1 MSSVIGHQTNE
12 GRRNFLKASLGLA
25 LTSSGSVSIMSA
37 VAAEASGTLNAYVEI
52 DSDGKVTIFA
62 PNPEVGQGVNT
73 SLPMIVAEELDANW
87 DDVVCKAAPV
97 APNYGAQFAGGSLST
112 PMRWDELRKVGATA
126 REMLCQAAAKHWKV
140 ARSELT
146 TSKSMVVHSGSGRSA
161 SYKELVATA
170 ASIPVPEES
179 SVALKSASDY
189 QLLGKRVVNASAADI
204 VVGNPIFGIDA
215 TAPGMVY
222 ATYVKCP
229 SIGGI
234 AKSANLDAVKA
245 LPGVIDAFILE
256 GTPGAL
262 DFGALRNMHAFAPG
276 VAIVA
281 TDTWSAFKAR
291 KSLTVEWDYTTASKD
306 DSDSLKAEALAIL
319 NSGAG
324 EKDIERTGDVDAAF
338 AQADLTGDAIYQM
351 DFVSHA
357 QLEPQ
362 GVVVEVKGNEVE
374 VWSSSQTPVFITQNI
389 ANQLGI
395 DVKNVT
401 VHQIRGG
408 GGFGRRLSNEPVFE
422 AAAISQRIG
431 KPVKLQWSREDDMA
445 FDYYRSATNYRLQ
458 GAVTGGKL
466 VGWKNL
472 IAAGSRDDEN
482 PNYAAGYRPFDFPGK
497 VIPNVAIEQTLFKSE
512 TPTGPWRAPISNVY
526 AFAEQSFIAEL
537 AQQAGIDHKTFLL
550 DAIGNQGWI
559 KEGDIQSLN
568 TERARAV
575 IEAAT
580 SAAGWGRKLPA
591 GRGLGLG
598 FFLSHAGHIAEVA
611 EVSVEG
617 NNVTV
622 HDVWLAAD
630 VGQVVNLSGLEN
642 QLQGSVVDGVSA
654 MAAQSI
660 TVKNGAVVESNY
672 DSYPLLRMPQ
682 SPRVHVQTLDS
693 GYRPSGAGEPALP
706 PLAPAVCN
714 AIFNACGK
722 RIRSLPISNEGFT
735 IV

>member
-1 MSSVIGHQTNE
+1 MSPIRNSQMNE
-12 GRRNFLKASLGLA
+12 ERRNFLKVSLSLA
-25 LTSSGSVSIMSA
+25 LTSSGGISIMSA

-52 DSDGKVTIFA
+52 DSNGQVTIFS

-73 SLPMIVAEELDANW
+73 SLPMIVAEELDADW
-87 DDVVCKAAPV
+87 GDVVCKAAPV
-97 APNYGAQFAGGSLST
+97 APQYGAQFAGGSLST

-126 REMLCQAAAKHWKV
+126 REMLCQAAAKQWKV
-140 ARSELT
+140 SRSELST
-146 TSKSMVVHSGSGRSA
+146 KNSVITHSASGRKA
-161 SYKELVATA
+161 SYKELVANA
-170 ASIPVPEES
+170 ASMPVPEEA
-179 SVALKSASDY
+179 SVTLKSASDY
-189 QLLGKRVVNASAADI
+189 ALLGKRVVNASAADI
-204 VVGNPIFGIDA
+204 VVGKPIFGIDA
-215 TAPGMVY
+215 TVSGMLY
-222 ATYVKCP
+222 AAYVKCP

-234 AKSANLDAVKA
+234 VKSANLGEIKA
-245 LPGVIDAFILE
+245 LPGVVDAFILE

-281 TDTWSAFKAR
+281 KDTWSAFKAR
-291 KSLTVEWDYTTASKD
+291 KSLTVEWDHSTASKD
-306 DSDSLKAEALAIL
+306 DSEALKAEALSIL
-319 NSGAG
+319 KSGVG
-324 EKDIERTGDVDAAF
+324 QKDIERTGDVAAAF
-338 AQADLTGDAIYQM
+338 SNADLTADAIYQM

-362 GVVVEVKGNEVE
+362 GVVVDVRGDSVE

-395 DVKNVT
+395 DIKNVT
-401 VHQIRGG
+401 VHQVRGG

-431 KPVKLQWSREDDMA
+431 KPIKLQWSREDDMA

-458 GAVTGGKL
+458 GAVRDGKL
-466 VGWKNL
+466 IGWKNL

-497 VIPNVAIEQTLFKSE
+497 VVPNVAIEQTLFKSE

-537 AQQAGIDHKTFLL
+537 AHQADKDHKAFLL
-550 DAIGNQGWI
+550 DAIGTQGWI

-568 TERARAV
+568 TARARAV

-580 SAAGWGRKLPA
+580 NAAGWGRRLPE

-622 HDVWLAAD
+622 HDVWIAAD

-660 TVKNGAVVESNY
+660 TVKNGAVIERNY
-672 DSYPLLRMPQ
+672 DNYPLLRMPQ

-722 RIRSLPISNEGFT
+722 RIRSLPISKEGFT

>member
-1 MSSVIGHQTNE
+1 MSPIRNSQMNE
-12 GRRNFLKASLGLA
+12 ERRNFLKVSLSLA
-25 LTSSGSVSIMSA
+25 LTSSGGISIMSA

-52 DSDGKVTIFA
+52 DSNGQVTIFS

-73 SLPMIVAEELDANW
+73 SLPMIVAEELDADW
-87 DDVVCKAAPV
+87 GDVVCKAAPV
-97 APNYGAQFAGGSLST
+97 APQYGAQFAGGSLST

-126 REMLCQAAAKHWKV
+126 REMLCQAAAKQWKV
-140 ARSELT
+140 SRSELST
-146 TSKSMVVHSGSGRSA
+146 KNSVITHSASGRKA
-161 SYKELVATA
+161 SYKELVANA
-170 ASIPVPEES
+170 ASMPVPEEA
-179 SVALKSASDY
+179 SVTLKSASDY
-189 QLLGKRVVNASAADI
+189 ALLGKRVVNASAADI
-204 VVGNPIFGIDA
+204 VVGKPIFGIDA
-215 TAPGMVY
+215 TVSGMLY
-222 ATYVKCP
+222 AAYVKCP

-234 AKSANLDAVKA
+234 VKSANLGEIKA

-262 DFGALRNMHAFAPG
+262 DFSALRNMHAFAPG

-281 TDTWSAFKAR
+281 KDTWSAFKAR
-291 KSLTVEWDYTTASKD
+291 KSLTVEWDHSTASKD
-306 DSDSLKAEALAIL
+306 DSEALKAEALSIL
-319 NSGAG
+319 KSGVG
-324 EKDIERTGDVDAAF
+324 QKDIERTGDVAAAF
-338 AQADLTGDAIYQM
+338 SNADLTADAIYQM

-362 GVVVEVKGNEVE
+362 GVVVDVRGDSVE

-395 DVKNVT
+395 DIKNVT
-401 VHQIRGG
+401 VHQVRGG

-431 KPVKLQWSREDDMA
+431 KPIKLQWSREDDMA

-458 GAVTGGKL
+458 GAVRDGKL
-466 VGWKNL
+466 IGWKNL

-497 VIPNVAIEQTLFKSE
+497 VVPNVAIEQTLFKSE

-537 AQQAGIDHKTFLL
+537 AHQADKDHKAFLL
-550 DAIGNQGWI
+550 DAIGTQGWI

-568 TERARAV
+568 TARARAV

-580 SAAGWGRKLPA
+580 NAAGWGRSLPE

-622 HDVWLAAD
+622 HDVWIAAD

-660 TVKNGAVVESNY
+660 TVKNGAVIERNY
-672 DSYPLLRMPQ
+672 DNYPLLRMPQ

-722 RIRSLPISNEGFT
+722 RIRSLPISKEGFT

>member
-1 MSSVIGHQTNE
+1 MSPIRNSQMNE
-12 GRRNFLKASLGLA
+12 ERRNFLKVSLSLA
-25 LTSSGSVSIMSA
+25 LTSSGGISIMSA

-52 DSDGKVTIFA
+52 DSNGQVTIFS

-73 SLPMIVAEELDANW
+73 SLPMIVAEELDADW
-87 DDVVCKAAPV
+87 GDVVCKAAPV
-97 APNYGAQFAGGSLST
+97 APKYGAQFAGGSLST

-126 REMLCQAAAKHWKV
+126 REMLCQAAAKQWKV
-140 ARSELT
+140 SRSELST
-146 TSKSMVVHSGSGRSA
+146 KNSVITHSASGRKA
-161 SYKELVATA
+161 SYKELVANA
-170 ASIPVPEES
+170 ASMPVPEEA
-179 SVALKSASDY
+179 SVTLKSASDY
-189 QLLGKRVVNASAADI
+189 ALLGKRVVNASAADI
-204 VVGNPIFGIDA
+204 VVGKPIFGIDA
-215 TAPGMVY
+215 TVSGMLY
-222 ATYVKCP
+222 AAYVKCP

-234 AKSANLDAVKA
+234 VKSANLGEIKA

-262 DFGALRNMHAFAPG
+262 DFSALRNMHAFAPG

-281 TDTWSAFKAR
+281 KDTWSAFKAR
-291 KSLTVEWDYTTASKD
+291 KSLTVEWDHSTASKD
-306 DSDSLKAEALAIL
+306 DSEALKAEALSIL
-319 NSGAG
+319 KSGVG
-324 EKDIERTGDVDAAF
+324 QKDIERTGDVAAAF
-338 AQADLTGDAIYQM
+338 SNADLTADAIYQM

-362 GVVVEVKGNEVE
+362 GVVVDVRGDSVE

-395 DVKNVT
+395 DIKNVT
-401 VHQIRGG
+401 VHQVRGG

-431 KPVKLQWSREDDMA
+431 KPIKLQWSREDDMA

-458 GAVTGGKL
+458 GAVRDGKL
-466 VGWKNL
+466 IGWKNL

-497 VIPNVAIEQTLFKSE
+497 VVPNVAIEQTLFKSE

-537 AQQAGIDHKTFLL
+537 AHQADKDHKAFLL
-550 DAIGNQGWI
+550 DAIGTQGWI

-568 TERARAV
+568 TARARAV

-580 SAAGWGRKLPA
+580 NAAGWGRTLPE

-622 HDVWLAAD
+622 HDVWIAAD

-660 TVKNGAVVESNY
+660 TVKNGAVIERNY
-672 DSYPLLRMPQ
+672 DNYPLLRMPQ

-722 RIRSLPISNEGFT
+722 RIRSLPISKEGFT

>member
-1 MSSVIGHQTNE
+1 MSPIRNSQMNE
-12 GRRNFLKASLGLA
+12 ERRNFLKVSLSLA
-25 LTSSGSVSIMSA
+25 LTSSGGISIMSA

-52 DSDGKVTIFA
+52 DSNGQVTIFS

-73 SLPMIVAEELDANW
+73 SLPMIVAEELDADW
-87 DDVVCKAAPV
+87 GDVVCKAAPV
-97 APNYGAQFAGGSLST
+97 APQYGAQFAGGSLST

-126 REMLCQAAAKHWKV
+126 REMLCQAAAKQWKV
-140 ARSELT
+140 SRSELST
-146 TSKSMVVHSGSGRSA
+146 KNSVITHSASGRKA
-161 SYKELVATA
+161 SYKELVANA
-170 ASIPVPEES
+170 ASMPVPEEA
-179 SVALKSASDY
+179 SVTLKSASDY
-189 QLLGKRVVNASAADI
+189 ALLGKRVVNASAADI
-204 VVGNPIFGIDA
+204 VVGKPIFGIDA
-215 TAPGMVY
+215 TVSGMLY
-222 ATYVKCP
+222 AAYVKCP

-234 AKSANLDAVKA
+234 VKSANLGEIKA

-262 DFGALRNMHAFAPG
+262 DFSALRNMHAFAPG

-281 TDTWSAFKAR
+281 KDTWSAFKAR
-291 KSLTVEWDYTTASKD
+291 KSLTVEWDHSTASKD
-306 DSDSLKAEALAIL
+306 DSEALKAEALSIL
-319 NSGAG
+319 KSGVG
-324 EKDIERTGDVDAAF
+324 QKDIERTGDVAAAF
-338 AQADLTGDAIYQM
+338 SNADLTADAIYQM

-362 GVVVEVKGNEVE
+362 GVVVDVRGDSVE

-395 DVKNVT
+395 DIKNVT
-401 VHQIRGG
+401 VHQVRGG

-431 KPVKLQWSREDDMA
+431 KPIKLQWSREDDMA

-458 GAVTGGKL
+458 GAVRDGKL
-466 VGWKNL
+466 IGWKNL

-497 VIPNVAIEQTLFKSE
+497 VVPNVAIEQTLFKSE

-537 AQQAGIDHKTFLL
+537 AHQADKDHKAFLL
-550 DAIGNQGWI
+550 DAIGTQGWI

-568 TERARAV
+568 TARARAV

-580 SAAGWGRKLPA
+580 NAAGWGRTLPE

-622 HDVWLAAD
+622 HDVWIAAD

-660 TVKNGAVVESNY
+660 TVKNGAVIERNY
-672 DSYPLLRMPQ
+672 DNYPLLRMPQ

-722 RIRSLPISNEGFT
+722 RIRSLPISKEGFT